1 MVEEAGMNNKKLTRV
16 AFADFWQGFN
26 PHDFILSAV
35 LKERLNMVIVDN
47 QDEADLLIYSVF
59 GNAHHYF
66 KGVRVFYTAES
77 VKPLW
82 DECDYAISFMR
93 EDVPYPE
100 CHLRLP
106 NWMERNYIK
115 QTGVVEQY
123 PKDKRSLLS
132 RHTRFCNF
140 VYSNG
145 NSPERI
151 YFMRLLSQYK
161 TVDCGGTVLNN
172 MGERVRDKIA
182 FCSSYK
188 FTIAFEN
195 YPAAGYT
202 TEKLIDSLAALS
214 LPIYWGAPDAEK
226 EVNPSRFVNAGDFSS
241 PEALAEYIIRLDQ
254 DEELYLSYMDGP
266 VFAPGR
272 PDIKE
277 YMRRLENFFSMV
289 ASNGNILREC
299 RPRLKVTCLHHGH
312 PIMPRYDDGK
322 QWSGKMELR
331 LPRLL
336 KKSVSSIFKPAKE
349 DVASHLIPKLAVIP
363 AKKDSERCPGKNCRL
378 FAGRPL
384 FQYSVSYALQEGFMP
399 IVSTDSEEIME
410 YCRREGIRYVREKVN
425 DKRMENCIHQVLSG
439 ISCKMFAIL
448 QPTSPFRRAG
458 LLRQMAE
465 DMEKGEIH
473 SAYTAHRIKM
483 IGHLDGQFHVA
494 HREQDARKF
503 FYFFDGNIN
512 AITQKHF
519 QESGTLFDNDSRPY
533 LNDFPC
539 CLQIDTEEE
548 WKLLARLSGNEEY
561 QGLLASEGRE
571 KRICIVSNKR
581 NLKRNYSAFVDSCDK
596 IMRVNKMD
604 NLNSGLAGTRTDILL
619 ISCFYGYLAF
629 SPAERHMD
637 MLPEIPE
644 IYFNNEELGCSNE
657 FACREGLKNWKF
669 MPGAV
674 HRSTPN
680 FTTLSKA
687 LCLADYLF
695 PDAQLYYLGDT
706 DMNLRASGSPKHHA
720 SVENAYIQSLIDHGR
735 IIPILED
742 EAGEFYY
749 SSPLLP
755 GSASSESPSMKEEPA
770 EDIVIRHPQWTDQF
784 HIEGKRGRRL
794 HRNDAAVILQ
804 HDEEKLVLQW
814 DNWGREEFYEMEEG
828 NYQYLSYHCTSSIN
842 EVNKYADELLINPC
856 DGTNSVWLNFRHPF
870 ICMKYHQWEG
880 LLLLDRMCLDIE
892 REIRKMPSLKSI
904 LLTGICKDAL
914 VALILAVR
922 LKKDFPHLHMG
933 VWGCPWPLDF
943 SGKSPMHQGKYI
955 SPAHAQIREKKTFSS
970 LFQHYGDPLAIL
982 RQETSS
988 GLHLFG
994 FYSSNP
1000 HWFCDAD
1007 ATKRLEP
1014 YLTKTYVHQAE
1025 SNEEIAHVHGKIT
1038 QLVKQKP
1045 ELIQSWMKEMF
1056 QKMIQSECGE
1066 NSNKS
1071 VMSISA

>member
-1 MVEEAGMNNKKLTRV
+1 MVEKAVMNGKKSTRV

-26 PHDFILSAV
+26 PHDSILSAV
-35 LKERLNMVIVDN
+35 LRERLNMVIVDR

-59 GNAHHYF
+59 GNAYRQF
-66 KGVRVFYTAES
+66 KGIRVFYTAES

-93 EDVPYPE
+93 EDVLYPE

-106 NWMERNYIK
+106 NWMGRDYIK
-115 QTGVVEQY
+115 RTGVVEQY

-151 YFMRLLSQYK
+151 HFMRLLSQYK
-161 TVDCGGTVLNN
+161 PVDCGGTVLNN
-172 MGERVRDKIA
+172 MGECVRDKIA

-202 TEKLIDSLAALS
+202 TEKLIDPLAALS
-214 LPIYWGAPDAEK
+214 LPIYWGAPDVGK
-226 EVNPSRFVNAGDFSS
+226 EVNPSRFVNAGDFLS

-272 PDIKE
+272 PDIRE
-277 YMRRLENFFSMV
+277 YMHRLEEFFSMV
-289 ASNGNILREC
+289 VSTGKIC
-299 RPRLKVTCLHHGH
+299 RTGRPHIQARRLHHGY
-312 PIMPRYDDGK
+312 PVMSRYDDGK
-322 QWSGKMELR
+322 QWHGKMELR
-331 LPRLL
+331 LPRMV
-336 KKSVSSIFKPAKE
+336 KKSVSSVFEPGKE
-349 DVASHLIPKLAVIP
+349 DTASRLFYKLAVIP
-363 AKKDSERCPGKNCRL
+363 AKKNSERCPGKNCRL

-384 FQYSVSYALQEGFMP
+384 FLYSVSYALQEGFVP
-399 IVSTDSEEIME
+399 VVSTDSEDIME
-410 YCRREGIRYVREKVN
+410 CCRREGICYFRETV
-425 DKRMENCIHQVLSG
+425 DDRRMENCVRQVLSRF
-439 ISCKMFAIL
+439 SCEILAVL
-448 QPTSPFRRAG
+448 QPTSPLRRAG

-512 AITQKHF
+512 IITQKHF
-519 QESGTLFDNDSRPY
+519 QESGILFDNGSRPY
-533 LNDFPC
+533 SNDFPC

-548 WKLLARLSGNEEY
+548 WKLLSRLSGNEEY
-561 QGLLASEGRE
+561 QRFLASEGHK
-571 KRICIVSNKR
+571 KRVCIISNKR
-581 NLKRNYSAFVDSCDK
+581 NLKRNYSAFVDSCDQV
-596 IMRVNKMD
+596 MRVSKMD

-619 ISCFYGYLAF
+619 ISCFPGYLAF

-644 IYFNNEELGCSNE
+644 IYFNNEELEYSNE

-706 DMNLRASGSPKHHA
+706 DMNVRAPGIPKHHA
-720 SVENAYIQSLIDHGR
+720 PVENAYIQSLIAHGR
-735 IIPILED
+735 VIPILED
-742 EAGEFYY
+742 EAREFHY
-749 SSPLLP
+749 SSPPLP
-755 GSASSESPSMKEEPA
+755 GSASLEIPSMPQESVQ
-770 EDIVIRHPQWTDQF
+770 DIVIRHPQWTDQF
-784 HIEGKRGRRL
+784 RIHGKRGRRL
-794 HRNDAAVILQ
+794 HGNDTAAILH

-814 DNWGREEFYEMEEG
+814 DNWGKEEFYETEKG
-828 NYQYLSYHCTSSIN
+828 KYQYLNYHCSSSIN
-842 EVNKYADELLINPC
+842 EVNKYADELLINLY
-856 DGTNSVWLNFRHPF
+856 DGNNSVFRNLRSPF
-870 ICMKYHQWEG
+870 MGIKHHQWEG
-880 LLLLDRMCLDIE
+880 LLLLDRMQLDIE
-892 REIRKMPSLKSI
+892 HKIRKMPGLKSI

-914 VALILAVR
+914 MALILAFR
-922 LKKDFPHLHMG
+922 LKKDFPYLHLG

-943 SGKSPMHQGKYI
+943 SGESPMHQGKYI
-955 SPAHAQIREKKTFSS
+955 SPAHEQVRKKKTFLS
-970 LFQHYGDPLAIL
+970 LFQRYGDPLAIL
-982 RQETSS
+982 RQEKFS

-1000 HWFCDAD
+1000 HWDCDAE
-1007 ATKRLEP
+1007 ATRRLEP
-1014 YLTKTYVHQAE
+1014 YLTKTYVHHAE
-1025 SNEEIAHVHGKIT
+1025 NDEDIVLVHGKIT

-1045 ELIQSWMKEMF
+1045 ELIHSWMNEMF
-1056 QKMIQSECGE
+1056 HKITQSGCGE
-1066 NSNKS
+1066 NSS
-1071 VMSISA
+1071 ESATSISA